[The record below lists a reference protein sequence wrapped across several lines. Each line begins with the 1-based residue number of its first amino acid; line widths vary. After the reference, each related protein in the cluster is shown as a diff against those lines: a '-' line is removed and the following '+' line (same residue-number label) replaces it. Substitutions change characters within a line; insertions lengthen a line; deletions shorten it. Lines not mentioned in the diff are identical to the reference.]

1 MTADILQEKLI
12 KRVEK
17 VLENLELPTVSG
29 KRRKIKIYSQDLN
42 IPDDEDEDS
51 DIETATAPYVIVR
64 ITDGF
69 QETWDSALQVNVV
82 FIICIYAKD
91 TDKEGTKDVMT
102 IINKLYQSFAES
114 PNIDE
119 FEAEPP
125 LEWTL
130 QTDVDT
136 YPYFFGA
143 VSIGFNCPAARRIDE
158 FA

>member
-12 KRVEK
+12 KRVGK
-17 VLENLELPTVSG
+17 VLANLELPTVSG
-29 KRRKIKIYSQDLN
+29 ERRKIKIYSQDLH
-42 IPDDEDEDS
+42 IPDDEDEDV

-69 QETWDSALQVNVV
+69 QESWDSALQVNVV
-82 FIICIYAKD
+82 FIICTYAKD

-102 IINKLYQSFAES
+102 IINKLYQSFAER
-114 PNIDE
+114 PNTDE
-119 FEAEPP
+119 FEVEPP
-125 LEWTL
+125 IEWTL

>member
-12 KRVEK
+12 KRVRK

-29 KRRKIKIYSQDLN
+29 ERRKIKIYSQDLD
-42 IPDDEDEDS
+42 IPDDEDEDI

-82 FIICIYAKD
+82 FIICIYSKD
-91 TDKEGTKDVMT
+91 TNKDGTKDVMT
-102 IINKLYQSFAES
+102 IINKLYQSFAER

-119 FEAEPP
+119 FEVEPP

>member
-1 MTADILQEKLI
+1 LQEKLI
-12 KRVEK
+12 KRVGK

-29 KRRKIKIYSQDLN
+29 ERRKIKIYSQDLD
-42 IPDDEDEDS
+42 IPDDEDEDI

-69 QETWDSALQVNVV
+69 QESWDSALQVNVV

-91 TDKEGTKDVMT
+91 TNKEGTKDVMT
-102 IINKLYQSFAES
+102 IINKLYQSFAER

-119 FEAEPP
+119 FEVEPP

>member
-17 VLENLELPTVSG
+17 VLKNLELPTVSG
-29 KRRKIKIYSQDLN
+29 ERRKIKIYSQDLH
-42 IPDDEDEDS
+42 IPDDEDE

-125 LEWTL
+125 IEWTL

-143 VSIGFNCPAARRIDE
+143 VSIGFNCPTPRRIDE

>member
-17 VLENLELPTVSG
+17 VLKNLELPTVSG
-29 KRRKIKIYSQDLN
+29 ERRKIKVYSQDLH
-42 IPDDEDEDS
+42 IPDDEDEDI
-51 DIETATAPYVIVR
+51 DIETATTPYVIVR

-102 IINKLYQSFAES
+102 IINRLYQSFAER

-125 LEWTL
+125 IEWTL

>member
-1 MTADILQEKLI
+1 MQEKLI
-12 KRVEK
+12 KRVGK

-29 KRRKIKIYSQDLN
+29 ERRKIKIYSQDLD
-42 IPDDEDEDS
+42 IPDDEDEDI

-69 QETWDSALQVNVV
+69 QESWDSALQVNVV

-91 TDKEGTKDVMT
+91 TNKEGTKDVMT
-102 IINKLYQSFAES
+102 IINKLYQSFAER

-119 FEAEPP
+119 FEVEPP

>member
-1 MTADILQEKLI
+1 MI
-12 KRVEK
+12 KRVGK

-29 KRRKIKIYSQDLN
+29 ERRKIKIYSQDLN
-42 IPDDEDEDS
+42 IPDDEDEDI
-51 DIETATAPYVIVR
+51 DIEMATAPYVIVR

-69 QETWDSALQVNVV
+69 QESWDSALQVNVV
-82 FIICIYAKD
+82 FIVCIYAKD
-91 TDKEGTKDVMT
+91 TNKEGTKDVIT
-102 IINKLYQSFAES
+102 IINKLYQSFAER

-119 FEAEPP
+119 FEVEPP
-125 LEWTL
+125 IEWTL

>member
-1 MTADILQEKLI
+1 MTADVLQEKLI

-17 VLENLELPTVSG
+17 VLESLELPTVSG
-29 KRRKIKIYSQDLN
+29 ERRKIKIYSQDLN
-42 IPDDEDEDS
+42 IPDDEDEDT
-51 DIETATAPYVIVR
+51 DIETATAPYIIVR

-82 FIICIYAKD
+82 FIICTYAKD
-91 TDKEGTKDVMT
+91 TDKEGTKDIIT
-102 IINKLYQSFAES
+102 IINKLYQSFAER

-125 LEWTL
+125 IEWTL

-143 VSIGFNCPAARRIDE
+143 VSIGFNCPTPRRIDE